1 MAELT
6 PRQRLFVAEYQ
17 KDLNAQQA
25 ASDSGAGARGIVIGC
40 YRRTLTP
47 KRSLLKSWSGFWCSI
62 LKRRQSCV

>member
-47 KRSLLKSWSGFWCSI
+47 
-62 LKRRQSCV
+62 